1 MFGEQNYNFAI
12 TNAFQNIQNSL
23 TALSN
28 RISTISNSLIPKNN
42 LPIYLQNYTFSSQ
55 GGVLT
60 PYFNIV
66 GGLST
71 NQTYHRTWNLVMAG
85 SLSNSPSQIIFTYD
99 FSGVVSTYSVTIDGT
114 IAGTFTIDGQVY
126 DASQYFGAPV
136 YVRKILTLTLDLSGI
151 PQNTNGG
158 DFYFNLFIA
167 DDASEG
173 CSCSSCNCKTTA
185 VCNDCVNYF
194 VNTNCGGNISNCTN
208 NSGSYYQVA
217 YCYKGSCTYPSPD
230 YGAD

>member
-71 NQTYHRTWNLVMAG
+71 NLTYHRTWNVVMAG

-167 DDASEG
+167 DDASNS
-173 CSCSSCNCKTTA
+173 CSCDKCKCDNPNA

-194 VNTNCGGNISNCTN
+194 VNTKCGGNISNCEL
-208 NSGSYYQVA
+208 SYNDLYQYA
-217 YCYKGSCTYPSPD
+217 YCSKGTCI
-230 YGAD
+230 ADVNMAE